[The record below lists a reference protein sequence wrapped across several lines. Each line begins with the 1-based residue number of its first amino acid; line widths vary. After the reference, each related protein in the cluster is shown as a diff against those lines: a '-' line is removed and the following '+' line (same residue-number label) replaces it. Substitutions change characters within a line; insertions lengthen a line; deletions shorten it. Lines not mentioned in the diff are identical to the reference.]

1 MTPWYVADFTKMT
14 AISKFTCAMVVSFSP
29 LDNIIVISM
38 LWELLHRNVIVS
50 HIIQSTLK
58 ARQTLCTNIEYV
70 HFMGKPDIMEK

>member
-1 MTPWYVADFTKMT
+1 MFQTIEMR

-50 HIIQSTLK
+50 HNIIIQSTLK
-58 ARQTLCTNIEYV
+58 TRQTLCTNMSMYITFY
-70 HFMGKPDIMEK
+70 GKT